1 MCDTFNF
8 QSVNFFCHMPHQMR
22 VLLLLLVASFGF
34 VPQVHGEST
43 PEVAVED
50 QTDAGEEQDAFEGVP
65 EDQEV
70 DMESL
75 FTALFEG
82 KKRKN
87 ELFVRTVTAFSVDPV
102 SAGTS
107 RTCSAV
113 ASNTGRHSAR
123 PKFGPIYFT

>member
-1 MCDTFNF
+1 MKIENYYAATLEISTLSLYINQVSFFLPTYVMCDTFNF

-87 ELFVRTVTAFSVDPV
+87 ETF
-102 SAGTS
+102 
-107 RTCSAV
+107 C
-113 ASNTGRHSAR
+113 
-123 PKFGPIYFT
+123 